1 VCCPQL
7 RGHAPSN
14 CKTPDRHTQLFH
26 AQLHFGCSAPGVGM
40 DVGILLQQPL
50 FPSLLVLSVTGAV
63 RLFKRRSET
72 EINT

>member
-1 VCCPQL
+1 
-7 RGHAPSN
+7 
-14 CKTPDRHTQLFH
+14 
-26 AQLHFGCSAPGVGM
+26 M